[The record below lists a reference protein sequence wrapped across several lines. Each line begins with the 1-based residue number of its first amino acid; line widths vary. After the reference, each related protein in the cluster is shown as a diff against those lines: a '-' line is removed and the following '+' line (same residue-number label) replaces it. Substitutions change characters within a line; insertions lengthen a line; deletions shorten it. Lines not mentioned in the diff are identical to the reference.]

1 MITTMKTRILCML
14 AAILTVCGMMSSCTG
29 ERKGEAG
36 KWTLEAQLTNPE
48 DTIYVIPT
56 DNIEEQNAVA
66 KENGMFK
73 FTTDLDETKAYIIV
87 SPAILRGEAGL
98 SFLVEAVP
106 GEVLTVE
113 GLCDEEKPA
122 NGLTFGGT
130 KFYKYYTEVNT
141 IQDKVSESEDIQPI
155 IDFIKAHPDEEVST
169 VLISTVGYIVPDR
182 LDEVLNLLSPE
193 IRNGRMKGY
202 IEQQVSD
209 VEEYLKQKEIEGK
222 TLEEGSEAP
231 DFTLNDINGKPLTLS
246 SLRGKYLVLDFWGSW
261 CGWCIKGFPEM
272 KEYYAKYKDK
282 MEILGVDCND
292 TEEKWKNA
300 VAENELPWLHVFVP
314 RDSELTTDYYI
325 SGYPTKIIIDPD
337 GKVVK
342 TVVGEDPQF
351 YEFLD
356 ELFK

>member
-1 MITTMKTRILCML
+1 MITTMRIRIFGML
-14 AAILTVCGMMSSCTG
+14 AAILTICGMMSSCAEG
-29 ERKGEAG
+29 RKGEAG
-36 KWTLEAQLTNPE
+36 KWTLEAQLTTSE
-48 DTIYVIPT
+48 DTLYMIPT
-56 DNIEEQNAVA
+56 DNLEEQFSVA
-66 KENGMFK
+66 KENGVFK
-73 FTTDLDETKAYIIV
+73 YTTDLDETKTFLIV
-87 SPAILRGEAGL
+87 SPAIFRGEDGF
-98 SFLVEAVP
+98 SFMVDAVP

-113 GLCDEEKPA
+113 GQYDEEKPA
-122 NGLTFGGT
+122 YGLTYGGSN
-130 KFYKYYTEVNT
+130 FYKYYTEVCS
-141 IQDKVSESEDIQPI
+141 IQTRVSASGDVQPAV
-155 IDFIKAHPDEEVST
+155 DFIKAHSNEEVAAA
-169 VLISTVGYIVPDR
+169 LISTVGYNNSDR
-182 LDEVLNLLSPE
+182 LDEALNLLSPE
-193 IRNGRMKGY
+193 IRNGRMKAY
-202 IEQQVSD
+202 IEQQISD
-209 VEEYLKQKEIEGK
+209 IKEYWKQKEIEGK

-231 DFTLNDINGKPLTLS
+231 DFTLNDLNGKPLTLS

-314 RDSELTTDYYI
+314 RDSELTTDYFI

-342 TVVGEDPQF
+342 TIVGEDPQF
-351 YEFLD
+351 YEILN